1 MSANC
6 SRRIASLL
14 SSAALVFALVGVE
27 AAPALAA
34 TVCYVNWQATGA
46 KVGTSW
52 VDAYTHLQSAVNE
65 PRCTEIWVAQGT
77 YTPMGGV
84 TSPPDPR
91 VVYFEIRSSG
101 DIPMAL
107 YGGFDGTETLRS
119 QRNPVS
125 HPTILSGD
133 IGTPGDRTD
142 NSIHVVV
149 TIIDSTS
156 SNLGSI
162 LLDGFTVR
170 GGYADAGDGGG
181 IYSNCV
187 ATAQSVTLANMII
200 RDNATWM
207 TSSNQ
212 GGGMYVN
219 RCKTTISK
227 SVFTNNSA
235 YNGGGLFVTGTSTS
249 SRLDEVIFDDNLAVL
264 GGALNSASALLVTN
278 SIFRNNVADIASG
291 TIHSYGAGLYG
302 SATLTNVLISGN
314 QAKSH
319 VVGTTVYGGRGG
331 GVYGGGI
338 MQDVTFD
345 GNQADVDGGG
355 LFKTNTN
362 AMTNVTFTNNIALT
376 FGGGMYLNGTS
387 GLTLTNVTFYGNIAT
402 AGGGMYNSAASPNLL
417 NVTFSANVARTEEL
431 TDGFGGAMANENSP
445 SGTPSLPTVAN
456 SIFWG
461 NLPVLN
467 PIHNSA
473 PSGAVVSYSVV
484 EGGYNGTANSST
496 DPLLGAFGLHG
507 GYTQTVPLL
516 AGSPAIDAGLPS
528 SCSGK
533 DQRGFTRP
541 FGLKCDRGSYEFGYD
556 AYVISGTVG
565 VAYAA
570 LNFLDGTDART
581 VLSDGLGNYKLAVS
595 SGWSGKIT
603 PSKTGYVFSPA
614 YKQYSN
620 VTQNKPGEDY
630 LATVSVIYIVA
641 GNAGTPGATITYAGN
656 PGYESGSTATDGSG
670 NYSFTIISGWYGT
683 VTPTKSNVSFTPA
696 GRTYVLVAADQFSQ
710 DFAMRTLSATGG
722 GDFTG
727 DLKSDV
733 LWRHATRGDVWLW
746 PMNGAARTA
755 ETYVRTVADA
765 DWEIRGL
772 GDQTGDGKADILWRN
787 KTSGMIYFW
796 PMNGSTVL
804 AETYVGTVEPAYDIV
819 GTGDYNGDGKSDI
832 LWRHLTNG
840 QVWIWLMNGATPLS
854 EVYVDT
860 VDPGYVIK
868 GSGDLNGDHKADIV
882 WHHGTRGEVWVWL
895 MNGTTR
901 TSQTHVETV
910 GDVGYR
916 IVGVADYTGDGR
928 ADILWHHA
936 TRGEVWIWPMNGTT
950 VLSQSYVDTVSD
962 IGYQIV
968 GNGDYNGDTKA
979 DILWHHATRGEVW
992 VWLMNGTT
1000 RLSETKVA
1008 TVPDVGYQIVKAK

>member
-1 MSANC
+1 
-6 SRRIASLL
+6 
-14 SSAALVFALVGVE
+14 
-27 AAPALAA
+27 
-34 TVCYVNWQATGA
+34 
-46 KVGTSW
+46 
-52 VDAYTHLQSAVNE
+52 
-65 PRCTEIWVAQGT
+65 
-77 YTPMGGV
+77 
-84 TSPPDPR
+84 
-91 VVYFEIRSSG
+91 
-101 DIPMAL
+101 MAL
-107 YGGFDGTETLRS
+107 YGGFAGTESLRS

-162 LLDGFTVR
+162 LLDGLTVS
-170 GGYADAGDGGG
+170 GGYADSGDGGG
-181 IYSNCV
+181 IYSNC
-187 ATAQSVTLANMII
+187 AASTHSVTLANMTV
-200 RDNATWM
+200 RENATGM
-207 TSSNQ
+207 ASANQ

-249 SRLDEVIFDDNLAVL
+249 SQLDAVIFDDNLAVL
-264 GGALNSASALLVTN
+264 GGGLNSASAVLVTN
-278 SIFRNNVADIASG
+278 SIFRNNVADASG
-291 TIHSYGAGLYG
+291 TINAYGGGLYG

-319 VVGTTVYGGRGG
+319 VVGTTAYGGRGG

-362 AMTNVTFTNNIALT
+362 PITGVTFKNNTALT
-376 FGGGMYLNGTS
+376 FGGGLYLNGTS
-387 GLTLTNVTFYGNIAT
+387 GLTLTNVTFYGNRAT
-402 AGGGMYNSAASPNLL
+402 AGGGMYNYGASPNLL

-431 TDGFGGAMANENSP
+431 TDGFGGAMANENSG
-445 SGTPSLPTVAN
+445 STPSLPTVSN

-484 EGGYNGTANSST
+484 EGGYNGTANSMT
-496 DPLLGAFGLHG
+496 DPLFGAFGLHG

-528 SCSGK
+528 TCSGK

-541 FGLKCDRGSYEFGYD
+541 FGLKCDRGAYEFGYD

-565 VAYAA
+565 IAHAA
-570 LNFLDGTDART
+570 LSFVDGTDART
-581 VLSDGLGNYKLAVS
+581 VLSDGSGNYELAVS

-603 PSKTGYVFSPA
+603 PSKTGYAFSPA
-614 YKQYSN
+614 YRQYTN

-670 NYSFTIISGWYGT
+670 NYSFTVNSGWSGT
-683 VTPTKSNVSFTPA
+683 VTPTKSSVSFIPA
-696 GRTYVLVAADQFSQ
+696 NRTYVLIVADQFSQ
-710 DFAMRTLSATGG
+710 DFRVSTTGFG
-722 GDFTG
+722 SDFTG
-727 DLKSDV
+727 DLKSDI
-733 LWRHATRGDVWLW
+733 LWRHSTGGDLWLW
-746 PMNGAARTA
+746 PMNGASKAS
-755 ETYVRTVADA
+755 ESYVGTVPDTN
-765 DWEIRGL
+765 WEIRGQ
-772 GDQTGDGKADILWRN
+772 GDLNGDGRADLVWRH
-787 KTSGMIYFW
+787 KTTGMVYYW
-796 PMNGSTVL
+796 PMNGTTRL
-804 AETYVGTVEPAYDIV
+804 AETYVSTVDTTYDIV
-819 GTGDYNGDGKSDI
+819 GTGDFDGDGKADL
-832 LWRHLTNG
+832 LWRNPTVGDL
-840 QVWIWLMNGATPLS
+840 WIWLMNGATIRS

-860 VDPGYVIK
+860 VAP
-868 GSGDLNGDHKADIV
+868 
-882 WHHGTRGEVWVWL
+882 
-895 MNGTTR
+895 
-901 TSQTHVETV
+901 
-910 GDVGYR
+910 GYR
-916 IVGVADYTGDGR
+916 IAGIGDLDGNGKADLVWHGTGGD
-928 ADILWHHA
+928 
-936 TRGEVWIWPMNGTT
+936 VWVWPMNGTT
-950 VLSQSYVDTVSD
+950 PVSQTYVGTVPD
-962 IGYQIV
+962 VHYQIQQV
-968 GNGDYNGDTKA
+968 ADFDGNGKADLLWWNSAAGDLWIWLMSGPAKLSENYVGVVPDTNYRIVGAGDYDGNRKA
-979 DILWHHATRGEVW
+979 DILWHHATLGEVW
-992 VWLMNGTT
+992 LWLMNGTVVV
-1000 RLSETKVA
+1000 SENYVG
-1008 TVPDVGYQIVKAK
+1008 TVPDVGYQIVKAR